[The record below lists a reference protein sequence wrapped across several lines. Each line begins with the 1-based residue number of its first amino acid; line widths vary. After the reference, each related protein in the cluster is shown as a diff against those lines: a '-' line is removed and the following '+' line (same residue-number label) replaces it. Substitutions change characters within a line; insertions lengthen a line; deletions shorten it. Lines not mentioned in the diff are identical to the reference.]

1 MVAMTGK
8 LIMLFIALHQS
19 YSGSLIATAAHVQIQ
34 LTVLL
39 VFNMLLVLNPPQQF

>member
-1 MVAMTGK
+1 MAAMTGK

-19 YSGSLIATAAHVQIQ
+19 YSVSLIATAAHVQIQ